1 MPGKRPSRE
10 ERELWRG
17 AMRDVKAWRKT
28 EPEPE
33 ETQVPPAQQKIE
45 PARRPRT
52 ARPAPVAVPETA
64 KPVLT
69 PGAVIGVDRRL
80 ADRLKRGRLPI
91 DATLDLHGLTQN
103 EAHAAVQGFIAR
115 SAERGRRTLLIVTGK
130 GRRDG
135 AGVLKSALPRW
146 LNEAPLR
153 EDILALAEARPE
165 HGGSGAFYVLLRRR
179 KRPS

>member
-1 MPGKRPSRE
+1 
-10 ERELWRG
+10 
-17 AMRDVKAWRKT
+17 MRDVKAWRKT

-91 DATLDLHGLTQN
+91 DATLDLHGLTQS
-103 EAHAAVQGFIAR
+103 EAHAAVQGFVGR

-153 EDILALAEARPE
+153 DDILALAEARPE

-179 KRPS
+179 NRPS

>member
-33 ETQVPPAQQKIE
+33 ETPAPPAQQKKE
-45 PARRPRT
+45 PTRRPRT

-91 DATLDLHGLTQN
+91 DATLDLHGLTQS
-103 EAHAAVQGFIAR
+103 EAHAAVQGFVAR
-115 SAERGRRTLLIVTGK
+115 AAERGRRTLLIVTGK

-135 AGVLKSALPRW
+135 VGVLKSALPRW
-146 LNEAPLR
+146 LNEAPVR
-153 EDILALAEARPE
+153 DDILALAEARPE